1 MVRLPEWPW
10 PWFDQLPL
18 GHPALPAHR
27 IIDGV
32 KLLGNSKLIFVLKW
46 DDTLIICSFTGVEML
61 LKLIGIPLSQQS
73 PLLQSGRLG
82 TANPSMNIFHITNC
96 SPPKAYYMIYEIWDI
111 TFEIYMRDMRYEISR
126 RQSFHEYLSKAY
138 YDIYE
143 ISHKRYEI
151 RDIT

>member
-27 IIDGV
+27 IIEGV

-46 DDTLIICSFTGVEML
+46 DDTLTISSFTGVDMF

-82 TANPSMNIFHITNC
+82 TANPSMNIFHIPNC

-126 RQSFHEYLSKAY
+126 RQSFHEYLSNSKLFAAKY
-138 YDIYE
+138 LLWY
-143 ISHKRYEI
+143 I

>member
-111 TFEIYMRDMRYEISR
+111 TFEIYMRDTRYEISR